1 MNKQLIKLAETTLL
15 MLEKRSWHSIKID
28 EVYNKINI
36 NKKNLQN
43 KVYSKRDLL
52 RNINHYFDF
61 KLRNITDSIDQSTR
75 KDMIFEII
83 MMRFDILQIYR
94 QPIIKIFESFKKK
107 PQELVFLLPSLIE
120 SMISMAGLA
129 RIPVF
134 GIKGNLKI
142 KGLLAIYFSSFL
154 VWSKDNSESL
164 EKTMTSLDNHLDRAG
179 KLLSIIKL

>member
-43 KVYSKRDLL
+43 KADNKRNLL

-61 KLRNITDSIDQSTR
+61 KLHNITDSIDQSTR
-75 KDMIFEII
+75 KDMIFEIM
-83 MMRFDILQIYR
+83 MMRFDILQIHR
-94 QPIIKIFESFKKK
+94 KSIIKIFEFFKKK

-120 SMISMAGLA
+120 SMISMASLA
-129 RIPVF
+129 KIPIV
-134 GIKGNLKI
+134 GIKGNLKV

-154 VWSKDNSESL
+154 VWSKDNSKSL
-164 EKTMTSLDNHLDRAG
+164 EKTMMSLDNHLDRVG
-179 KLLSIIKL
+179 KLLSIIKI

>member
-15 MLEKRSWHSIKID
+15 ILEKRSWHSIKID

-36 NKKNLQN
+36 NKKNLHN
-43 KVYSKRDLL
+43 KVDNKRDLL

-61 KLRNITDSIDQSTR
+61 KLRNIADSIDQSTR

-83 MMRFDILQIYR
+83 MMRFDILQIHR
-94 QPIIKIFESFKKK
+94 KPIIKIFEFFKKK

-129 RIPVF
+129 QISVA
-134 GIKGNLKI
+134 GIKGNLKV
-142 KGLLAIYFSSFL
+142 KGLLAIYFLSFL
-154 VWSKDNSESL
+154 VWAKDNSESV
-164 EKTMTSLDNHLDRAG
+164 EKTRTALDNHLDRAE
-179 KLLSIIKL
+179 KLLSIIKI

>member
-15 MLEKRSWHSIKID
+15 ILEKRSWHSIKID

-43 KVYSKRDLL
+43 KVNNKQDLL
-52 RNINHYFDF
+52 RNINYYFDF

-83 MMRFDILQIYR
+83 MMRFDILQIHR
-94 QPIIKIFESFKKK
+94 KPIIKIFEFFKKK

-120 SMISMAGLA
+120 SMISMADLA
-129 RIPVF
+129 KIPVV

-154 VWSKDNSESL
+154 VWAKDNSESL

-179 KLLSIIKL
+179 KLLSIIKI

>member
-1 MNKQLIKLAETTLL
+1 MNKQLMKLAEATLL

-28 EVYNKINI
+28 EVYNKTNI
-36 NKKNLQN
+36 NKKNFQN
-43 KVYSKRDLL
+43 KVNNKFDLL

-61 KLRNITDSIDQSTR
+61 KLRNISDSIEKSTR

-83 MMRFDILQIYR
+83 MMRFDILQIHR
-94 QPIIKIFESFKKK
+94 KPIIKIFEFFKKK

-129 RIPVF
+129 KIPVV
-134 GIKGNLKI
+134 GIKGNLKV
-142 KGLLAIYFSSFL
+142 KGLMAIYFSSFL
-154 VWSKDNSESL
+154 VWAKDNSESL

-179 KLLSIIKL
+179 KLLSIIKI

>member
-15 MLEKRSWHSIKID
+15 ILEKRSWHSIKID

-43 KVYSKRDLL
+43 KVDNKRDLL

-61 KLRNITDSIDQSTR
+61 KLQNITDTIDQSTR
-75 KDMIFEII
+75 KDMIFEIT
-83 MMRFDILQIYR
+83 MMRFDILQIHR
-94 QPIIKIFESFKKK
+94 KAIIKIFHFFKKR

-120 SMISMAGLA
+120 SVTTMASLA
-129 RIPVF
+129 KIPII
-134 GIKGNLKI
+134 GIKGNLKV
-142 KGLLAIYFSSFL
+142 KGLIVIYLSSFL
-154 VWSKDNSESL
+154 VWVKDNSESL

-179 KLLSIIKL
+179 KLLSIIKI

>member
-43 KVYSKRDLL
+43 KVDNKRDLL

-61 KLRNITDSIDQSTR
+61 KLHNITNSIDQSTR

-94 QPIIKIFESFKKK
+94 KPIIKIFEFFKKK

-129 RIPVF
+129 KIPIV
-134 GIKGNLKI
+134 GIKGNLKV
-142 KGLLAIYFSSFL
+142 KGLLVIYFSSFL
-154 VWSKDNSESL
+154 VWVKDNSESL
-164 EKTMTSLDNHLDRAG
+164 EKTMTSLDKYLNQAE
-179 KLLSIIKL
+179 KIINFVKK

>member
-1 MNKQLIKLAETTLL
+1 MNRQLIKLAETTLL
-15 MLEKRSWHSIKID
+15 ILEKRTWHSIKID
-28 EVYNKINI
+28 EIYNKINI

-43 KVYSKRDLL
+43 KVDNKRDLL
-52 RNINHYFDF
+52 RNINYYFDF
-61 KLRNITDSIDQSTR
+61 KLRNITDSIDQSTL

-83 MMRFDILQIYR
+83 MMRFDILQTHR
-94 QPIIKIFESFKKK
+94 KPIIKIFEFFKKK
-107 PQELVFLLPSLIE
+107 PQELVFLLPSLID

-129 RIPVF
+129 KISIV
-134 GIKGNLKI
+134 GIKGNLKV

-154 VWSKDNSESL
+154 AWEKDNSESL

>member
-15 MLEKRSWHSIKID
+15 ILEKRSWHSIKID

-43 KVYSKRDLL
+43 KVDNKRDLL
-52 RNINHYFDF
+52 RNIIHYFDF
-61 KLRNITDSIDQSTR
+61 KLRSTADLIDQSTR

-83 MMRFDILQIYR
+83 MMRFDILQIHR
-94 QPIIKIFESFKKK
+94 KPIIKIFEFFKKK

-129 RIPVF
+129 KISIV
-134 GIKGNLKI
+134 GIKGNLKV
-142 KGLLAIYFSSFL
+142 KGLLVIYFSSFL
-154 VWSKDNSESL
+154 VWSKDNSENL
-164 EKTMTSLDNHLDRAG
+164 EKTMTSLDNHLDRTG
-179 KLLSIIKL
+179 KLLSIIKI

>member
-1 MNKQLIKLAETTLL
+1 MNRQLIKLADTTLL
-15 MLEKRSWHSIKID
+15 ILEKRSWHSIKID

-36 NKKNLQN
+36 NKKKLQN
-43 KVYSKRDLL
+43 KVGNKRDLL

-94 QPIIKIFESFKKK
+94 KPIIKIFEFFKKK
-107 PQELVFLLPSLIE
+107 PQELVFLLPSLID

-129 RIPVF
+129 KIPIV
-134 GIKGNLKI
+134 GIKGNLKV

-154 VWSKDNSESL
+154 AWEKDNSESL

-179 KLLSIIKL
+179 KLLNIMKI

>member
-1 MNKQLIKLAETTLL
+1 MNKKLIKLAETTLL
-15 MLEKRSWHSIKID
+15 MLEKRSWNSIKID

-36 NKKNLQN
+36 NKKNFQN
-43 KVYSKRDLL
+43 KVDNKRDLL

-61 KLRNITDSIDQSTR
+61 KLHNITNSIDQSTR

-94 QPIIKIFESFKKK
+94 KSIIKIFEFFKKK

-129 RIPVF
+129 KISVA
-134 GIKGNLKI
+134 GIKGNLKV
-142 KGLLAIYFSSFL
+142 KGLLVIYFSSFL
-154 VWSKDNSESL
+154 VWTKDNSESL
-164 EKTMTSLDNHLDRAG
+164 EKTMKSLDNYLDRSG
-179 KLLSIIKL
+179 KLLSIIKI

>member
-15 MLEKRSWHSIKID
+15 ILEKRTWHSIKID
-28 EVYNKINI
+28 EIYNQINI
-36 NKKNLQN
+36 KKKNLQN
-43 KVYSKRDLL
+43 KVDNKRDLL

-83 MMRFDILQIYR
+83 MMRFDILQTHR
-94 QPIIKIFESFKKK
+94 KPIIKIFEFFKKK

-120 SMISMAGLA
+120 SIISMAGLA
-129 RIPVF
+129 KIPVV
-134 GIKGNLKI
+134 GIKGNLKV
-142 KGLLAIYFSSFL
+142 KGLLVIYFSSFL
-154 VWSKDNSESL
+154 VWAKDHSESL
-164 EKTMTSLDNHLDRAG
+164 DKTMTSLDNHLDRAG

>member
-15 MLEKRSWHSIKID
+15 ILEKKSWHSIKID
-28 EVYNKINI
+28 EVYYKINI
-36 NKKNLQN
+36 NKKNFQN
-43 KVYSKRDLL
+43 KVNNKQDLL
-52 RNINHYFDF
+52 RNINYYFDF

-94 QPIIKIFESFKKK
+94 KPIIKIFEFFKKK

-129 RIPVF
+129 KISIV
-134 GIKGNLKI
+134 GIKGNLKV

-154 VWSKDNSESL
+154 VWSKDNSKSL
-164 EKTMTSLDNHLDRAG
+164 EKTMMSLDNHLDRVG
-179 KLLSIIKL
+179 KLLSIIKI

>member
-1 MNKQLIKLAETTLL
+1 MNQQLIKLAETTLL
-15 MLEKRSWHSIKID
+15 ILEKRSLHSIKID
-28 EVYNKINI
+28 EVYNKTNI

-43 KVYSKRDLL
+43 KVNNKRDLL
-52 RNINHYFDF
+52 RNINNYFDF
-61 KLRNITDSIDQSTR
+61 KLGNIADLIDKSTR

-83 MMRFDILQIYR
+83 MMRFDILQIHR
-94 QPIIKIFESFKKK
+94 KPIIKIFEFFKKK

-129 RIPVF
+129 KIPVV

-154 VWSKDNSESL
+154 VWVKDNSESL
-164 EKTMTSLDNHLDRAG
+164 EKTMTSLDNHLDRSG
-179 KLLSIIKL
+179 KLLSIIKI